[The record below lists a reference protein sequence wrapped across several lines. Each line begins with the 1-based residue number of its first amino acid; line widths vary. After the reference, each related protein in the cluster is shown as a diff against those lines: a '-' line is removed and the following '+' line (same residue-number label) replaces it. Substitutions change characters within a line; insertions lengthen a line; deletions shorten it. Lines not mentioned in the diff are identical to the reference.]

1 MGDENRKM
9 TDAELSRALGKSSGG
24 RMAGKLLAALGFV
37 VAVAGVLLGNFVVM
51 IFGGVVLAL
60 GQMLQ
65 GKARDQVNR
74 QTFEGVAPDI
84 LGAMFQDINQNP
96 PDPKLLY
103 PGDTNIPVPTHDYCH
118 GSGYIRGTYQ
128 GKTVELCTVKLVD
141 SEEIQREETGLWEKN
156 EREFYRGQW
165 MLCEL
170 GQSFPTWLTIWPR
183 GALDKVFSGR
193 GIKTGNADFDKRFNL
208 TSGEETTALL
218 LLTQARMERILA
230 VSEAAGGK
238 LALNLNTDGKL
249 YIAVHSGH
257 GFFDTVKGKEAP
269 AELRAR
275 FTREIKWFTD
285 TIDAFLL
292 N

>member
-1 MGDENRKM
+1 M
-9 TDAELSRALGKSSGG
+9 
-24 RMAGKLLAALGFV
+24 
-37 VAVAGVLLGNFVVM
+37 
-51 IFGGVVLAL
+51 
-60 GQMLQ
+60 
-65 GKARDQVNR
+65 
-74 QTFEGVAPDI
+74 
-84 LGAMFQDINQNP
+84 
-96 PDPKLLY
+96 
-103 PGDTNIPVPTHDYCH
+103 
-118 GSGYIRGTYQ
+118 
-128 GKTVELCTVKLVD
+128 KLVD
-141 SEEIQREETGLWEKN
+141 SQEIQREETGLWEKN
-156 EREFYRGQW
+156 EREVYRGQW

-193 GIKTGNADFDKRFNL
+193 GIKTGNAAFDKRFNL
-208 TSGEETTALL
+208 TSGDETTALL
-218 LLTQARMERILA
+218 LLTPARIERILV

-257 GFFDTVKGKEAP
+257 GFFDIMKGKEAP

-275 FTREIKWFTD
+275 FAREIKWFTD